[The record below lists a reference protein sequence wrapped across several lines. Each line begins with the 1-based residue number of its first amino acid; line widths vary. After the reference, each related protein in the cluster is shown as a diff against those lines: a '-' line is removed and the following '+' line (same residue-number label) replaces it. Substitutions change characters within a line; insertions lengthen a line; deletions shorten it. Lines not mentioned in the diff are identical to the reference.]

1 MNYKQVLRYQPWLK
15 LINKGDISK
24 RLLRLTKGDIFIT
37 YNMTKDTYEV
47 HSVNSFRI
55 NESSIQVA
63 IEPEMVNG
71 FLVNDFKA
79 NNLKQH
85 GQRLEDQR
93 EKVTRIYARQED
105 ERFNLNDLLSMI
117 ERTMGTKL

>member
-15 LINKGDISK
+15 LINRGDISK
-24 RLLRLTKGDIFIT
+24 RLLRLTKGDIFIA
-37 YNMTKDTYEV
+37 YNTTKDTYEV
-47 HSVNSFRI
+47 HSVKSFRI

-63 IEPEMVNG
+63 IDSNMVNG

-79 NNLKQH
+79 NNLRQH
-85 GQRLEDQR
+85 GLELEDQR
-93 EKVTRIYARQED
+93 DKATRLYERHEED
-105 ERFNLNDLLSMI
+105 RFKTEDILKAI